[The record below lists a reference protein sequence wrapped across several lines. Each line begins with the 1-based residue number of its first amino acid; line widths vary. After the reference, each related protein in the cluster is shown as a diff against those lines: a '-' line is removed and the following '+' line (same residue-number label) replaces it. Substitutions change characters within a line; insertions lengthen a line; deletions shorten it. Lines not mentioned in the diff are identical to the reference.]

1 MEVIVETPK
10 GSTVKYKFVEKSNNF
25 KLLKAL
31 PTGMVFPF
39 DFGFIPGTK
48 GEDGDPLDVLLVSE
62 FSTFPGC
69 VIDCRIVG
77 CVVAEQRKED
87 RMIRND
93 RFIGIPTQSRVYEG
107 IITITDIPP
116 RIIKE
121 IEQFFVN
128 YLGLEGKRLNILDHF
143 NEQQALELIK

>member
-1 MEVIVETPK
+1 MEIIVETPK
-10 GSTVKYKFVEKSNNF
+10 GCSVKYKFDEKSNNF

-39 DFGFIPGTK
+39 DFGFIPNTK

-77 CVVAEQRKED
+77 CLVAEQQKED

-93 RFIGIPTQSRVYEG
+93 RFIAIPEQSRVYDG
-107 IITITDIPP
+107 IGTITDIPS
-116 RIIKE
+116 RIITE
-121 IEQFFVN
+121 IELFFVN
-128 YLGLEGKRLNILDHF
+128 YLKAEGKKLTILNHF
-143 NEQQALELIK
+143 NSQQAIDLIK

>member
-1 MEVIVETPK
+1 MKVIVETPK
-10 GSTVKYKFVEKSNNF
+10 GSSVKYKFDETSKEF

-39 DFGFIPGTK
+39 DFGFLPGTK

-62 FSTFPGC
+62 FGTFPGC

-77 CVVAEQRKED
+77 CMVAEQRKED

-93 RFIGIPTQSRVYEG
+93 RFIGIPEQSRVYEG
-107 IITITDIPP
+107 IISMSDIPP

-121 IEQFFVN
+121 IEQFFIN
-128 YLGLEGKRLNILDHF
+128 YLSLEGKRINILDHF
-143 NEQQALELIK
+143 GTQQALELIK

>member
-1 MEVIVETPK
+1 MEVIVESPG
-10 GSTVKYKFVEKSNNF
+10 GSSVKYKFDKKSNKF

-62 FSTFPGC
+62 FRTFPGC

-77 CVVAEQRKED
+77 CIVAEQQKED

-93 RFIGIPTQSRVYEG
+93 RFIGVPEQSRVYAG
-107 IITITDIPP
+107 IHTISDIPS
-116 RIIKE
+116 RLITE
-121 IEQFFVN
+121 IDQFFVN
-128 YLGLEGKRLNILDHF
+128 YLKAEGKKLSILNHF
-143 NEQQALELIK
+143 NSQQALELIK